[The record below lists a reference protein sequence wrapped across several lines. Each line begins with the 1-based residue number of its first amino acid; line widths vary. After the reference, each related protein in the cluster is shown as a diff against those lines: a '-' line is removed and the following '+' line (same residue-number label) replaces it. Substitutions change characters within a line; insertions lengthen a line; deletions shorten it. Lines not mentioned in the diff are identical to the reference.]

1 MIVRGCYEK
10 GRGGYRFHMNTDTC
24 TASLMFCNV
33 LLPCLF
39 SIHSFSEQNEGVN
52 KCLVKLIKNQEV
64 GFALSVVFLL
74 PL

>member
-1 MIVRGCYEK
+1 MRKRE
-10 GRGGYRFHMNTDTC
+10 GGYRFHMNTDTC
-24 TASLMFCNV
+24 TASLMVCNV

-39 SIHSFSEQNEGVN
+39 SIYSFSEQNEGVN

-74 PL
+74 TL